1 MLREIF
7 PDWGYASPALPEA
20 IARVEATLGVRFP
33 SELSALYLEA
43 DGVRESLGNA
53 SYLLPLAAEGSESL
67 IRLTRFYWTEGA
79 EYWPQLDFSRFIF
92 FGSSCRDHAW
102 GINWKQ
108 PGQVIAFHHNMEDEY
123 EDAGTNIIDV
133 YRKDFAW
140 FESLKT

>member
-1 MLREIF
+1 MLRDIF
-7 PDWGYASPALPEA
+7 PGWRYSSPATPEA
-20 IARVEATLGVRFP
+20 IAGVEAALSARFP
-33 SELSALYLEA
+33 SELKALYLES
-43 DGVRESLGNA
+43 DGVRESLGSA
-53 SYLLPLAAEGSESL
+53 AYLLPLTAEVGESL
-67 IRLTRFYWTEGA
+67 VRLTRFYWGEGT

-92 FGSSCRDHAW
+92 FGSSSSDHAW

-123 EDAGTNIIDV
+123 EDVGTNIIDV